1 MNCIDAI
8 EGSAKNIII
17 KLHEV
22 FVKDELDD
30 TEYIRNVKA
39 TLDGIIEFVRSNQEI
54 ISDPKILKQ
63 VLYEFSRELWISEL
77 KKRLGQESITLITY
91 MPMVHI
97 LDRLRLR
104 IEIPYSFLFLR
115 RIVRG
120 MV

>member
-22 FVKDELDD
+22 FIKEKLDD

-54 ISDPKILKQ
+54 ISDPKILEQ
-63 VLYEFSRELWISEL
+63 VLYEFSKELWISEL
-77 KKRLGQESITLITY
+77 KKRLEQESETEDSINDGSEKKEYQAYYFNYIYAHGTY
-91 MPMVHI
+91 P
-97 LDRLRLR
+97 R
-104 IEIPYSFLFLR
+104 
-115 RIVRG
+115 
-120 MV
+120 